1 MYFVT
6 DAHSLIWHLIDDKR
20 LGRDALSIFDKA
32 DNSEVIIIVPTIAL
46 AEIIHICEKRKV
58 GLKINEVIEK
68 IHTSSNYIP
77 CSLNMDVLE
86 KSISL
91 KNVPDIHDRLIV
103 ATTKMFKAKLIS
115 KDEEIKKSGIVEMI
129 W

>member
-6 DAHSLIWHLIDDKR
+6 NAHSLIWYLIDDKR

>member
-91 KNVPDIHDRLIV
+91 KNVSDIHDRLIV